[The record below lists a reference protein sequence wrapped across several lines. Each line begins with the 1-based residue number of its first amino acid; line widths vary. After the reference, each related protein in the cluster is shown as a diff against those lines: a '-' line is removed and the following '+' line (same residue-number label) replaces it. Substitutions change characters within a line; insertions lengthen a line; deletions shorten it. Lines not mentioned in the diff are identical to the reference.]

1 MYTGATSAAD
11 ALSILTMDRL
21 GIRELRNATADAVR
35 RAGSGERI
43 VITVDGRPVAQ
54 LGPLEPADASD
65 CTLDDLIAR
74 GAVIAPRDDDRP
86 APTHVVDLW
95 AGSRIDRAAAELRG
109 DPGRRR
115 PR

>member
-1 MYTGATSAAD
+1 
-11 ALSILTMDRL
+11 MDRL

-35 RAGSGERI
+35 RAGNGERI

-54 LGPLEPADASD
+54 LGPLQPDGADD
-65 CTLDDLIAR
+65 CTLDDLVAR
-74 GAVIAPRDDDRP
+74 GAILAPRDDERP
-86 APTHVVDLW
+86 LPTLTVDLW

-109 DPGRRR
+109 DPGRRG